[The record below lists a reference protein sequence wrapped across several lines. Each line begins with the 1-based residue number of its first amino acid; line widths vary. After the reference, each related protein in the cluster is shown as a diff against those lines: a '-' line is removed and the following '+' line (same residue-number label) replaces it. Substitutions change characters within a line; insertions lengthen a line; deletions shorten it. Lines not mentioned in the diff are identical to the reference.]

1 MTCCA
6 ATCLSRTRPVRAHR
20 DVALSTAGHARRKDG
35 FALRALRVGVHP
47 DALVLRSGTDVIVRT
62 PARPDHRD
70 GNVVDLLAPPP
81 AEEVA
86 TRLEGVRRLMEPV
99 GVSHLHVRYE
109 RPPGR
114 PDDPARAAAFA
125 ASGCTLDVLRVLA
138 LEAAALPEAAI
149 APPASVTIERLDGPD
164 GDVIAGRRWY
174 AAAVLDRY
182 AHGDDVEA
190 WRGWDVEW
198 GAWDRERVTAL
209 ARAGRAEVWLASRH
223 GMPVATLTL
232 VDDRDGLVV
241 VEDVVTHP
249 AHRRRGIGRALL
261 VTALASL
268 RGSRSLEHVAI
279 ATRPGAPSEALYA
292 DLGFAPVA
300 DVHPWLRMAP
310 TVEPPSSA
318 SPAEGRSQRRR

>member
-1 MTCCA
+1 MADRGT
-6 ATCLSRTRPVRAHR
+6 T
-20 DVALSTAGHARRKDG
+20 LSTADLTRRDDG
-35 FALRALRVGVHP
+35 LALRALRVGVHP

-62 PARPDHRD
+62 PVRPDHRD
-70 GNVVDLLAPPP
+70 GNVVDLLAAPP
-81 AEEVA
+81 ADEVA

-99 GVSHLHVRYE
+99 GVAHLHVRYE
-109 RPPGR
+109 LPPGTA
-114 PDDPARAAAFA
+114 DDPARVAAFA
-125 ASGCTLDVLRVLA
+125 AAGCTVDVLRVLVLDA
-138 LEAAALPEAAI
+138 SALPEAAT

-182 AHGDDVEA
+182 AHGDDVDA
-190 WRGWDVEW
+190 WRSWDDAW
-198 GAWDRERVTAL
+198 GAWQRERVTAL

-249 AHRRRGIGRALL
+249 AHRRRGIARALL

-279 ATRPGAPSEALYA
+279 AARPGAPAEALCLG
-292 DLGFAPVA
+292 LGFTAVA
-300 DVHPWLRMAP
+300 DVQPWLRMA
-310 TVEPPSSA
+310 SA
-318 SPAEGRSQRRR
+318 SERPTATTPAGER

>member
-1 MTCCA
+1 MQRGA
-6 ATCLSRTRPVRAHR
+6 
-20 DVALSTAGHARRKDG
+20 ALSTSDLTRRDDG
-35 FALRALRVGVHP
+35 LALRALRVGVHP

-70 GNVVDLLAPPP
+70 GNVVDLLAPP
-81 AEEVA
+81 AADEVA
-86 TRLEGVRRLMEPV
+86 ARLEGVRRLMEPV
-99 GVSHLHVRYE
+99 GVAHLHVRYE
-109 RPPGR
+109 LPPGTA
-114 PDDPARAAAFA
+114 DDPGRAAAFA
-125 ASGCTLDVLRVLA
+125 AAGCTVDVLRVLA
-138 LEAAALPEAAI
+138 LDAGALPEAAT

-190 WRGWDVEW
+190 WRSWDDAW

-249 AHRRRGIGRALL
+249 AHRRRGIARALL
-261 VTALASL
+261 ATALASL
-268 RGSRSLEHVAI
+268 RGSRALAQVAI
-279 ATRPGAPSEALYA
+279 AARPGTPAEALYA
-292 DLGFAPVA
+292 GLGFLPVA
-300 DVHPWLRMAP
+300 DVHPWLRLASAP
-310 TVEPPSSA
+310 ERPTATPPA
-318 SPAEGRSQRRR
+318 GER